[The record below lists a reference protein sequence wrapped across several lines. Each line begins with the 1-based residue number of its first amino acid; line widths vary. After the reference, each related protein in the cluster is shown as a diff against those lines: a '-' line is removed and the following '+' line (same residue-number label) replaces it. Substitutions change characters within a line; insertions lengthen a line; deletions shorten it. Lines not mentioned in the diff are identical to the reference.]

1 MACSGT
7 YNLTV
12 RSYPDDDLR
21 AVIDYLSAIDF
32 AAKHADFLHRRQIG
46 TGEWL
51 VSDPIF
57 QHLLVG
63 KDRVLWCSGLRKAP
77 QIVLILHI
85 YKEEELHTPQ
95 NMIGSLLKQIIQH
108 TKELN
113 EDTRKLYANGQQKG
127 ARPELNELTRIV
139 IKQAQNFSDVFLV
152 VDALDECS
160 ELEMRRSKL
169 LNEIEKLP
177 SNVRMLFTSRH
188 FHKLHERFKNV
199 PHIDIRATNED
210 IKRYVAARFDTE
222 MCLAG
227 RAISNTL
234 KDEIIDTVVAKSQ
247 GMCVLYTPHP
257 LLICWLRLMLE
268 CTNRFLLAQM
278 HLDSLSKK
286 LTVRQVRSAL
296 AILPRE
302 LDDTYNQAMER
313 IGGQDKGRATLAHR
327 VLPLIVRTLRPVQ
340 TEELRHALAI
350 EPSDEDLDEDGLRDM
365 GQLVSACAGLV
376 TVDEDSD
383 QISLV
388 HYTTQDYFERICMA
402 LLQVSPLNNR

>member
-12 RSYPDDDLR
+12 RSYPDDNLR

-77 QIVLILHI
+77 QIVLIFHI

-139 IKQAQNFSDVFLV
+139 IKQAQNFSDMFLDHAPAWSPSTRKATKYVSYTTQLRTTFSVSAWLCCECLPQIIAETCLTCLSFRPLSEKPCVDNDEIADRIHRYPFLRYSARYWGDHIRDGMTPGVKELALGFLSSSINVLSTHQVLWRDRSYLSIHPHRWGMALNQNRLHV
-152 VDALDECS
+152 VALFGIDILARDFLAAGDDVHAKAMGGVTS
-160 ELEMRRSKL
+160 LHLTAASGHTQM
-169 LNEIEKLP
+169 
-177 SNVRMLFTSRH
+177 VRMLLEKGVRIEDSTDDCHVALQLAASNGHDSVLRV
-188 FHKLHERFKNV
+188 LIDAGADCNV
-199 PHIDIRATNED
+199 RRIWAHRISFL
-210 IKRYVAARFDTE
+210 Y
-222 MCLAG
+222 LAHV
-227 RAISNTL
+227 TL
-234 KDEIIDTVVAKSQ
+234 LT
-247 GMCVLYTPHP
+247 
-257 LLICWLRLMLE
+257 
-268 CTNRFLLAQM
+268 LAQAR
-278 HLDSLSKK
+278 LS
-286 LTVRQVRSAL
+286 
-296 AILPRE
+296 P
-302 LDDTYNQAMER
+302 
-313 IGGQDKGRATLAHR
+313 
-327 VLPLIVRTLRPVQ
+327 
-340 TEELRHALAI
+340 
-350 EPSDEDLDEDGLRDM
+350 
-365 GQLVSACAGLV
+365 
-376 TVDEDSD
+376 
-383 QISLV
+383 
-388 HYTTQDYFERICMA
+388 
-402 LLQVSPLNNR
+402 